1 MQLEW
6 SPRAQR
12 DLQTIHDYIALDSP
26 FRAWRFIQRLGSAA
40 LSLQT
45 FPLMGRPV
53 PEAIADADII
63 LELIFRDYRIIYRII
78 PDECIQIIAV
88 LHASRD
94 LSNPEKQPWLAT

>member
-12 DLQTIHDYIALDSP
+12 DLQAIHDYIALDSP
-26 FRAWRFIQRLGSAA
+26 MRAWKFIQRLGTVV

-53 PEAIADADII
+53 PEVIDNADII
-63 LELIFRDYRIIYRII
+63 LELIFRNYRIIYRVI
-78 PDECIQIIAV
+78 PDESIQIITV

-94 LSNPEKQPWLAT
+94 LHNLQNQPWLTT